1 MVDIPPVERD
11 LAPQGKLRGGIKCMM
26 SIDDASD
33 QIGSGQGRPLG
44 QQSSYFTLSNGGWFA
59 TPEPK
64 YGLGIGE
71 GSPTPD
77 IALLHYRILEP
88 KTLEA
93 RGDHRLTEEGFGN
106 VRVEVALDLKNPD
119 HSTVV
124 NECHVGHMGS
134 PRLVREVVDGE
145 GLLGE
150 LFHGLTYIQEP
161 EDLGLKPG
169 LPVHP

>member
-88 KTLEA
+88 KT
-93 RGDHRLTEEGFGN
+93 FGN
-106 VRVEVALDLKNPD
+106 PPAFSEQQKWSYAAIASFIAGVMPPSA
-119 HSTVV
+119 
-124 NECHVGHMGS
+124 M
-134 PRLVREVVDGE
+134 
-145 GLLGE
+145 LGRSW
-150 LFHGLTYIQEP
+150 L
-161 EDLGLKPG
+161 
-169 LPVHP
+169 